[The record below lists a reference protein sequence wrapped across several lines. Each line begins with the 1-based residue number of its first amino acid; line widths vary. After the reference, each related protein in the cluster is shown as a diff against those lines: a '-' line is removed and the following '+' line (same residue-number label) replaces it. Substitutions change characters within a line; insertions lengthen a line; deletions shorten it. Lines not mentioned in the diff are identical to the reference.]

1 MKKRFFVVLTAMVL
15 PLIAEAKVLSLASN
29 NNVYTNILSVAL
41 QRDTVVKDLEDLEAM
56 MPDTVLQ
63 PDTVVVSLP
72 APKGYNGLKFVL
84 DRRHRYVGDKFIYRG
99 LLGHTYLDFGG
110 GVTNYLQN
118 GSFRYT
124 PFANLHLGLGKDLSP
139 MSSLRLSVEG
149 SWGFTKGEGTISSL
163 TTFKSLGVNVD
174 YLFNFTNYMLGYRPE
189 RPLTVS
195 GVMGLGLQSAK
206 LSATELSSVTNYA
219 QTSGFSYGARFG
231 LQFKYA
237 TSPHAFLALEPFVK
251 VGSRKQDLVPG
262 SKFDRMDFGY
272 GANLSYIWYFWPELS
287 KQKDAGDFMKRF
299 EEGERF
305 FYETYAKKHWRRPMF
320 FDYSIGPVFYNH
332 TALPMGKSIGY
343 TANAYFGW
351 WLSSAIGLR
360 TGLHISNADWTNN
373 SSVVGSRLPSKSLL
387 GTRGAVLD
395 FLFNPFGFKRNYDWD
410 SKVGMNLI
418 AGYEFGRIK
427 VVNPAHNDYVKGNY
441 VGYRLGSQLWMKL
454 TNDLRLN
461 IEPTYSFLE
470 FYKGTSERKQFDE
483 LALKL
488 GLTVLFRDNF
498 SREKFNL
505 DSIEVKDRYAQQ
517 QGFFLGLG
525 MGWNTTVHTWRYANG
540 NNPLLK
546 NGVLFGGYNL
556 NEYHGI
562 RLSGEY
568 LSDQVAVPATFGG
581 GVQNETLRNTVL
593 SLDYQLNLLNA
604 VAGYNPYRRWG
615 TYIYGGPAL
624 ALGSGGTAFALN
636 FGGMLTY
643 QVNRDLALFYSHTVY
658 RMPKDRYVF
667 SQVYRKEGT
676 FVNSLNVGLLYN
688 FNRPAFGENGALVA
702 DYSHQPLMFE
712 YSVGPVWY
720 NNVENS
726 MGSSLGYTANANIGW
741 WLNSFVGARAGVH
754 ISNADWAHDAFMPRK
769 NQLGFFAGTLDLML
783 NPMGITRIYNWN
795 QPAGFNLFIGAGL
808 GKVRFVTDSKS
819 AYESKFRELRLGA
832 QFWLKLTDDLRL
844 NLEPT
849 YSMLGGFTGAKVV
862 DKADELAM
870 KVGVSMLLRDK
881 SNDKKENEVAED
893 YRPNGFFFGAGLGWN
908 TTVHTWRPT
917 GQGFQLLKNGLF
929 FGGYKVNEYHG
940 LRLSGEYLADK
951 VWNDLGGGNMVAQK
965 FNNTLLSLDYQFDI
979 FNALAGIRPGRRW
992 DASLYIGPSLALGK
1006 EGTQLAWNFGGIL
1019 SYQLSRS
1026 LALFYSHTVYR
1037 MSKERYKTAQVYRT
1051 PGTIVNSLN
1060 VGVMYNLNRPAF
1072 GKEGL
1077 LVTDYTRQPLFLEYS
1092 IGPAWF
1098 NKLDLSMGSSLGYTA
1113 NANIGWWLNSA
1124 IGVRGG
1130 VHISNA
1136 DWTHDATGAPR
1147 KNQLGFLAG
1156 TLDLMF
1162 NPLGMTHIYD
1172 WNQPVG
1178 FNLFAGAGMGKIRF
1192 VTAKDKAYEG
1202 RFREFRMGA
1211 QFWVKLCNDLRL
1223 NIEPTYSMLGGFSG
1237 AKVVDKTDEL
1247 AMKVGVSML
1256 LRDKSNDKK
1265 DDAAEVESPNGF
1277 FLGAGLGWNTTVH
1290 TWRPTGQG
1298 FQLLKNGLFFGGYK
1312 VNEYHAVRLSGEY
1325 LTDKV
1330 WDSYGRGDM
1339 TAQKFDNTL
1348 LSLDYQFNIFNAFAG
1363 IRPGRRWGA
1372 SLYTGPTLALGKA
1385 GTQFAWNF
1393 GGILTYN
1400 VSRNLALFY
1409 SHTIYRLSKERY
1421 NTPQVY
1427 RTPGTIV
1434 NSLNVG
1440 VMYNLNRPAFGK
1452 EGLLVTDY
1460 TRQPLFLEY
1469 SIGPAW
1475 FNKLDLSMGSSLGYT
1490 ANANIGWWLNSAIGV
1505 RGGVHISNA
1514 DWTHDATGAPRKN
1527 QLGFLAGTLDL
1538 MFNPLGMTHI
1548 YDWNQPVGFNLFAG
1562 AGMGKIRFVT
1572 AKDKAYEGRF
1582 REFRMGAQFWV
1593 KLCNDLRLN
1602 IEPTYSMLGGF
1613 SGAKVVDKT
1622 DELAMKVGVSML
1634 LRDKSN
1640 DKKDDAAEVE
1650 SPNGFFLGAGL
1661 GWNTTVHTWRPT
1673 GQGFQLLKNGLFFG
1687 GYKVNEYHAVRLSGE
1702 YLTDKVWD
1710 SYGRGDMTAQK
1721 FDNTLLSLDYQF
1733 NIFNAFAGIRPG
1745 RRWGASLYTGP
1756 TLALGKAGTQFAWNF
1771 GGILTYNVSRN
1782 LALFYSHTIY
1792 RLSKERYNTPQ
1803 VYRTPGTIVNSLN
1816 LGVMYNINK
1825 AAFGK
1830 EGALVADYAHQ
1841 PVFFEYS
1848 VGTAMFNKVDLSM
1861 AGTTGYNANANL
1873 GWWLNSAL
1881 GFRGGVQ
1888 ISNADW
1894 SYDAV
1899 EQRTNQLGYFAG
1911 TLDLMFNPLGFKR
1924 IYNWNAPAGFNLF
1937 LGGGLGKIRF
1947 VTGREQAYESKFR
1960 ELRLGTQFWLRLAQ
1974 GLRLNFEP
1982 TYSIMGGFED
1992 DNRPVARTNEL
2003 ALKLGMSVMLN
2014 DKAADKKGEQYT
2026 GEHYASTGFFLGAGA
2041 GWNTAVHTWRTAG
2054 QSSSPIKNGLFFA
2067 GFKFDDYSAVRA
2079 SGEYLTDKVTTK
2091 YGATAIDQKFNNTLV
2106 SLGYQF
2112 DILNALGGINPSRRW
2127 DVGLYTG
2134 PSLALGDKGT
2144 EFAWHFGG
2152 TFSYHISRTLSL
2164 FYNHMVY
2171 RMSKERYQSLQIYRT
2186 PGTFVN
2192 SLNFGLMLSIGSR
2205 SKTNNASRR

>member
-15 PLIAEAKVLSLASN
+15 PLISEAKVLSLANN
-29 NNVYTNILSVAL
+29 NNVYTNIPSVAL

-84 DRRHRYVGDKFIYRG
+84 DRRHRYVGDKFIDKG

-332 TALPMGKSIGY
+332 TALPMGKSVGY

-373 SSVVGSRLPSKSLL
+373 SSVVGFRLPSKSLL

-517 QGFFLGLG
+517 QGFFFGLG

-540 NNPLLK
+540 NNPLIK

-741 WLNSFVGARAGVH
+741 WFNSFVGARAGVH

-881 SNDKKENEVAED
+881 SNDKKENEAAED

-1098 NKLDLSMGSSLGYTA
+1098 MGSSLGYTA

-1156 TLDLMF
+1156 T
-1162 NPLGMTHIYD
+1162 I
-1172 WNQPVG
+1172 
-1178 FNLFAGAGMGKIRF
+1178 
-1192 VTAKDKAYEG
+1192 
-1202 RFREFRMGA
+1202 
-1211 QFWVKLCNDLRL
+1211 
-1223 NIEPTYSMLGGFSG
+1223 
-1237 AKVVDKTDEL
+1237 
-1247 AMKVGVSML
+1247 
-1256 LRDKSNDKK
+1256 
-1265 DDAAEVESPNGF
+1265 
-1277 FLGAGLGWNTTVH
+1277 
-1290 TWRPTGQG
+1290 
-1298 FQLLKNGLFFGGYK
+1298 
-1312 VNEYHAVRLSGEY
+1312 
-1325 LTDKV
+1325 
-1330 WDSYGRGDM
+1330 
-1339 TAQKFDNTL
+1339 
-1348 LSLDYQFNIFNAFAG
+1348 
-1363 IRPGRRWGA
+1363 
-1372 SLYTGPTLALGKA
+1372 
-1385 GTQFAWNF
+1385 
-1393 GGILTYN
+1393 
-1400 VSRNLALFY
+1400 
-1409 SHTIYRLSKERY
+1409 
-1421 NTPQVY
+1421 
-1427 RTPGTIV
+1427 
-1434 NSLNVG
+1434 
-1440 VMYNLNRPAFGK
+1440 
-1452 EGLLVTDY
+1452 
-1460 TRQPLFLEY
+1460 
-1469 SIGPAW
+1469 
-1475 FNKLDLSMGSSLGYT
+1475 
-1490 ANANIGWWLNSAIGV
+1490 
-1505 RGGVHISNA
+1505 
-1514 DWTHDATGAPRKN
+1514 
-1527 QLGFLAGTLDL
+1527 DL

-1873 GWWLNSAL
+1873 GWWFNSAL

-2014 DKAADKKGEQYT
+2014 DKTADKKGEQYT
-2026 GEHYASTGFFLGAGA
+2026 GEDYASTGFFLGAGA

-2079 SGEYLTDKVTTK
+2079 SGEYLTDKVTNK

>member
-15 PLIAEAKVLSLASN
+15 PLISEAKVLSLANN
-29 NNVYTNILSVAL
+29 NNVYTNIPSVVL

-84 DRRHRYVGDKFIYRG
+84 DRRHRYVGDKFIDKG

-320 FDYSIGPVFYNH
+320 FDYSVGPVFYNH

-517 QGFFLGLG
+517 QGFFFGLG

-581 GVQNETLRNTVL
+581 VQNETLRNTVL

-604 VAGYNPYRRWG
+604 VAGYNPYRRWS

-720 NNVENS
+720 NHVENS

-1434 NSLNVG
+1434 NSLN
-1440 VMYNLNRPAFGK
+1440 
-1452 EGLLVTDY
+1452 
-1460 TRQPLFLEY
+1460 
-1469 SIGPAW
+1469 
-1475 FNKLDLSMGSSLGYT
+1475 
-1490 ANANIGWWLNSAIGV
+1490 
-1505 RGGVHISNA
+1505 
-1514 DWTHDATGAPRKN
+1514 
-1527 QLGFLAGTLDL
+1527 
-1538 MFNPLGMTHI
+1538 
-1548 YDWNQPVGFNLFAG
+1548 
-1562 AGMGKIRFVT
+1562 
-1572 AKDKAYEGRF
+1572 
-1582 REFRMGAQFWV
+1582 
-1593 KLCNDLRLN
+1593 
-1602 IEPTYSMLGGF
+1602 
-1613 SGAKVVDKT
+1613 
-1622 DELAMKVGVSML
+1622 
-1634 LRDKSN
+1634 
-1640 DKKDDAAEVE
+1640 
-1650 SPNGFFLGAGL
+1650 
-1661 GWNTTVHTWRPT
+1661 
-1673 GQGFQLLKNGLFFG
+1673 
-1687 GYKVNEYHAVRLSGE
+1687 
-1702 YLTDKVWD
+1702 
-1710 SYGRGDMTAQK
+1710 
-1721 FDNTLLSLDYQF
+1721 
-1733 NIFNAFAGIRPG
+1733 
-1745 RRWGASLYTGP
+1745 
-1756 TLALGKAGTQFAWNF
+1756 
-1771 GGILTYNVSRN
+1771 
-1782 LALFYSHTIY
+1782 
-1792 RLSKERYNTPQ
+1792 
-1803 VYRTPGTIVNSLN
+1803 

-2026 GEHYASTGFFLGAGA
+2026 GEDYSSTGFFLGAGA